1 MIETDLF
8 KDFDDIVV
16 VRRVIGIETVIG
28 DVVTEEVVYKEVIE
42 VFVVLS
48 SFSLG
53 ETVYQVSYFVIV
65 ETTHVY
71 LFYLLQHSF

>member
-1 MIETDLF
+1 MVETDLF
-8 KDFDDIVV
+8 KDFDDVVV

-48 SFSLG
+48 SLGLG

>member
-1 MIETDLF
+1 MVKTDLF

-53 ETVYQVSYFVIV
+53 ETVYQVGYFVIV